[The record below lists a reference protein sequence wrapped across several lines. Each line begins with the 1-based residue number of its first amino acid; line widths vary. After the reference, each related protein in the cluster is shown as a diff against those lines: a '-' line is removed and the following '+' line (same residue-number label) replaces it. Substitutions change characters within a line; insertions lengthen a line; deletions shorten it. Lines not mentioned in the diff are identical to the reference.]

1 MIRRWKSQKI
11 LAMGILLSIVC
22 PWINTTLAT
31 EDDMAQLAVIVP
43 HLCAACHLLD
53 EPTTGDAVLNSFGL
67 DFLEN
72 GRIWDTDLAQLDSD
86 GDGCLNGVE
95 LGDSDG
101 DGVPDGNVTQQAGNP
116 GVRDN
121 CGSGSLVDERT
132 WDALKAM
139 FDR

>member
-1 MIRRWKSQKI
+1 MAI
-11 LAMGILLSIVC
+11 AAVALLPVICLWVN
-22 PWINTTLAT
+22 PAKAT
-31 EDDMAQLAVIVP
+31 EEDMAQLAVIVP
-43 HLCAACHLLD
+43 HLCAVCHILD
-53 EPTTGDAVLNSFGL
+53 NPSTGNAALNPFGV

-101 DGVPDGNVTQQAGNP
+101 DGVPDGNVTQQSGNP
-116 GVRDN
+116 GERDN

-132 WDALKAM
+132 WGALKAM

>member
-1 MIRRWKSQKI
+1 MIRSWNSRKI
-11 LAMGILLSIVC
+11 VAAIALLCIVC
-22 PWINTTLAT
+22 LSAKHVMAT
-31 EDDMAQLAVIVP
+31 EEDMAELAVIIP
-43 HLCAACHLLD
+43 HLCAACHVLED
-53 EPTTGDAVLNSFGL
+53 PSSGNSVLNAFGL

-101 DGVPDGNVTQQAGNP
+101 DGVADGNVTQQAGNP
-116 GVRDN
+116 GVQDG